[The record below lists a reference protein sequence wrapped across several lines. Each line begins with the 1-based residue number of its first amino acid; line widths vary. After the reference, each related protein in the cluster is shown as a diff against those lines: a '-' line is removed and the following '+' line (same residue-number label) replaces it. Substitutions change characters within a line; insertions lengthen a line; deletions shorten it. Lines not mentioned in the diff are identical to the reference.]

1 LAIRSDAVRRWV
13 RALTLPSVLFTGGLA
28 GHAAGGGLIPSASV
42 LVPLFVL
49 TVVTVAP
56 FARAPVKPAAALAL
70 LIGGQGLLHAALQ
83 LLSGTAVS
91 APTVMCGAGTGAMAA
106 SSSTTSCHLMTHSG
120 AASHGLAMPLISG
133 GHLVM
138 LLGHL
143 AAAVVV
149 GVWLAAGE
157 RALWMLLEI
166 AARPVVD
173 AWRTV
178 AAVARG
184 GLGAVVIS
192 CPRLLPGWGRR
203 FAVRGLV
210 WAVGVVSR
218 RGPPS
223 CCVA

>member
-1 LAIRSDAVRRWV
+1 MTSDVVLRWV
-13 RALTLPSVLFTGGLA
+13 RALTLASVLFTSGLA
-28 GHAAGGGLIPSASV
+28 GHAAGGGLIPAASV
-42 LVPLFVL
+42 LVSLFVL
-49 TVVTVAP
+49 TAVAVAL
-56 FARAPVKPAAALAL
+56 FAGAPVRPAAAVAL

-83 LLSGTAVS
+83 LLNGTAVT
-91 APTVMCGAGTGAMAA
+91 APVPIVMCGADMGGMAA
-106 SSSTTSCHLMTHSG
+106 SSTTSCHLMTHSG
-120 AASHGLAMPLISG
+120 AASHGLAMPLMSG
-133 GHLVM
+133 GHLLM

-157 RALWMLLEI
+157 RALWMLLGI
-166 AARPVVD
+166 AARPVVE

-184 GLGAVVIS
+184 GIGGLVVS
-192 CPRLLPGWGRR
+192 CPGLLPGWGRR
-203 FAVRGLV
+203 CAVCGLV